1 MSENYELKMFN
12 ERAAK
17 LARVRSA
24 IDEEMKALQED
35 AYRMGQESCVFYV
48 TIADLLRAN
57 VENERLSDREFR
69 EFVGRLLEG

>member
-1 MSENYELKMFN
+1 MSVDYGLKMFN

-24 IDEEMKALQED
+24 VDKEMLDLQED
-35 AYRMGQESCVFYV
+35 AYRMGQESRVFYV
-48 TIADLLRAN
+48 TIVDLIHAN
-57 VENERLSDREFR
+57 INNEKLSDKEFR